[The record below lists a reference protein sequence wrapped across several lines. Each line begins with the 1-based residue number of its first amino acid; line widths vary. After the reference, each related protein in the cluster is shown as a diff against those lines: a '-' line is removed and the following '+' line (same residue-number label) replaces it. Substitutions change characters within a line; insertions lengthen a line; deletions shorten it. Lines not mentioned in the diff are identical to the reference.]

1 MGSDRKASRGRSRSR
16 HRDRQ
21 HQASHEDHRGPGP
34 VPDLPMVPK
43 ETPEPITTESAFLE
57 AINHLRN
64 SGTFAYD
71 TEFIGEETYFPQLCL
86 IQLSTAERLFL
97 IDPLAIE
104 NLNPVWELIAD
115 PSLLTIVHAGHQDLE
130 PVYRLT
136 SSPAANV
143 IDTQIA
149 AGFAGMPYPCSLN
162 RLILAEAHA
171 ESGKGMT
178 FTKWDSRPLSPMQCR
193 YAADDVRYL
202 PLVWSQLESRLQEAG
217 LLDWVK
223 AECLGLCEPE
233 SYSPD
238 FDSQCNRLQRNRSL
252 RKPQRALLYRLAQA
266 RDQAARAANMPPRAL
281 MADEVI
287 MALLKHRPQD
297 RDALSNLPGMPRF
310 VAREYGDDLIEAICS
325 DEIPEMP
332 PPRPRLAEETVSQ
345 RVTIDSLWSSITSIA
360 LARGIAP
367 ALLCSRNQ
375 IAGWFLAQ
383 SGNRPMTPPDLP
395 GWRGE
400 FMKQE
405 LGAFLSG
412 ERTLQLAWQNDRLI
426 VDASSD

>member
-1 MGSDRKASRGRSRSR
+1 
-16 HRDRQ
+16 
-21 HQASHEDHRGPGP
+21 
-34 VPDLPMVPK
+34 MVPK
-43 ETPEPITTESAFLE
+43 ETPEPITSETEFLE
-57 AINHLRN
+57 AVAHLR
-64 SGTFAYD
+64 SAGTFAYD

-86 IQLSTAERLFL
+86 IQLSSAERIFL

-130 PVYRLT
+130 PVYRMT
-136 SSPAANV
+136 QTPAANV

-149 AGFAGMPYPCSLN
+149 AGFASMPYPCSLN
-162 RLILAEAHA
+162 RLILAEAKA

-202 PLVWSQLESRLQEAG
+202 PLVWSQMEGRLQQAG

-223 AECLGLCEPE
+223 AECLGLCQPE
-233 SYSPD
+233 SYVPD
-238 FDSQCNRLQRNRSL
+238 FDSQCNRLQRNRNM
-252 RKPQRALLYRLAQA
+252 RTPQRAMLHRLAQA
-266 RDQAARAANMPPRAL
+266 RDKAARAANMPPRAL
-281 MADEVI
+281 LADEVI
-287 MALLKHRPQD
+287 MGLLKHRPQD
-297 RDALSNLPGMPRF
+297 MESLSKLSGMPRF
-310 VAREYGDDLIEAICS
+310 VARDHGEDLIEAICS
-325 DEIPEMP
+325 DEIPPMS
-332 PPRPRLAEETVSQ
+332 PPRPRLAEETVDQ
-345 RVTIDSLWSSITSIA
+345 RVTIDCLWSSITSIA
-360 LARGIAP
+360 LAKGIAP

-375 IAGWFLAQ
+375 IAGWFLNQA
-383 SGNRPMTPPDLP
+383 GTGTMAPPDLP

-412 ERTLQLAWQNDRLI
+412 ERTLQLAWQNDRLTL
-426 VDASSD
+426 DASSD